1 MVSLIRR
8 WRETHLCQVCFG
20 LGKVIASPTPIEKRF
35 TLTKGSGLL
44 EQSLMY
50 DAGTA
55 LPPVDSPDWM
65 IVEKRQGEI
74 AINRTTAL
82 NFGTDFGSIYSL

>member
-1 MVSLIRR
+1 
-8 WRETHLCQVCFG
+8 
-20 LGKVIASPTPIEKRF
+20 LGKAIASPSPIKKRC

-50 DAGTA
+50 AAGTA

-65 IVEKRQGEI
+65 IVEKQQGAI
-74 AINRTTAL
+74 A
-82 NFGTDFGSIYSL
+82 